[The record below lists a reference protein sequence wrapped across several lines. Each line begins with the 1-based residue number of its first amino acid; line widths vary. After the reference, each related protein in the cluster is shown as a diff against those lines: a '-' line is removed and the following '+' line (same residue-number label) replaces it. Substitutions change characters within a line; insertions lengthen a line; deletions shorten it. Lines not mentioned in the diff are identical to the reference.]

1 MEVRM
6 EGSKLYIGNLSY
18 SVTSEQLKELF
29 STCGEVGEIRIIEG
43 KGFGFVEMAT
53 QVDAEKA
60 KKELDGAQFMGR
72 TLKVDEARP
81 QRDKPRGRSGGG
93 GRRY

>member
-1 MEVRM
+1 M

-93 GRRY
+93 GGRRY

>member
-1 MEVRM
+1 M

-29 STCGEVGEIRIIEG
+29 ATCGEVGEIRIIEG

-81 QRDKPRGRSGGG
+81 QRDKPRGRSSGGG